1 MACCGGMRE
10 IAHGVGSY
18 ARDQASEVDLLQQ
31 IQQRFALRGRQAGC
45 FLDFQIRGGLLG
57 LHHQGLALEDLAL
70 DRQHGVGR
78 EQLAPLGVGAC
89 DLELAGFGGM
99 RQAGVLAAAGSYALT
114 HQVDRLAQDH
124 ALARQLAQ
132 GLSGIAGLVVEAPQ
146 TNIVFVDLVGP
157 AKERAPELMAFL
169 AARGILTTGL
179 YRLRFVAHLDVD
191 AAGLKVQEMA
201 GIEHLGLFIV
211 AGLLLNLTPG
221 PDVLYIVTH
230 ALRSGARTGI
240 MAGLG
245 ITAGCFV
252 HTFAAAL
259 GVGALLATSASA
271 FGVLKWAGAAY
282 LLTMGVKL
290 LLSRAGASPLAAAA
304 QSRAPA

>member
-1 MACCGGMRE
+1 
-10 IAHGVGSY
+10 
-18 ARDQASEVDLLQQ
+18 
-31 IQQRFALRGRQAGC
+31 
-45 FLDFQIRGGLLG
+45 
-57 LHHQGLALEDLAL
+57 
-70 DRQHGVGR
+70 
-78 EQLAPLGVGAC
+78 
-89 DLELAGFGGM
+89 
-99 RQAGVLAAAGSYALT
+99 
-114 HQVDRLAQDH
+114 
-124 ALARQLAQ
+124 
-132 GLSGIAGLVVEAPQ
+132 
-146 TNIVFVDLVGP
+146 
-157 AKERAPELMAFL
+157 
-169 AARGILTTGL
+169 
-179 YRLRFVAHLDVD
+179 
-191 AAGLKVQEMA
+191 MA

-304 QSRAPA
+304 QSQAPAADSLWRVFTGGFWTNVLNPKVAIFFLAFVPQFIAPGAANPIWLFLALGVLFNVNALPVNIGWALAAAWMARRASLVQRGMHWLDRVAGVLFMGFALKLALTDNPSQ